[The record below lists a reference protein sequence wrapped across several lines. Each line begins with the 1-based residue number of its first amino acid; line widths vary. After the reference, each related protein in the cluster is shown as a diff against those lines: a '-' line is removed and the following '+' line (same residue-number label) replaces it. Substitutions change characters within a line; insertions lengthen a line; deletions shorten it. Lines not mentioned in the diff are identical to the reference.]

1 MQMTLPQA
9 QADSPTPRRRILV
22 VEDEDA
28 LRQELVELVGLI
40 GGECAGAAGLTEAL
54 ARIGAGPFD
63 IILCDFNLGAESGL
77 DLLRHVR
84 LSASGSGPQPRLV
97 LMTGHTELTDAAY
110 EAIQRYADTLLL
122 KPISI
127 QALRALLDGA
137 EGSPRHCEVA

>member
-1 MQMTLPQA
+1 MTLPQA
-9 QADSPTPRRRILV
+9 LAGTSKHHRRILV

-40 GGECAGAAGLTEAL
+40 GGDCAGAAGLTEAL
-54 ARIGAGPFD
+54 AQIGAGAFD
-63 IILCDFNLGAESGL
+63 IVLCDFNLGAESGL

-84 LSASGSGPQPRLV
+84 VTAGESAPQPRMV

-110 EAIQRYADTLLL
+110 EAIQRYADALLL

-127 QALRALLDGA
+127 QALRTMLDGA
-137 EGSPRHCEVA
+137 AGQARPRERA